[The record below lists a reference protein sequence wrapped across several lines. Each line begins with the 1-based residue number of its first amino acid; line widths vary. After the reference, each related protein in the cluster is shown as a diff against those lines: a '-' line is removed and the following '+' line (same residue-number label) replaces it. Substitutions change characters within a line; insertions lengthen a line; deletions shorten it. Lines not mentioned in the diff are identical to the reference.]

1 MTRTPEE
8 LQLIALAKSRSETA
22 VRKVLQARRHTT
34 EALRRS
40 VEQRQ
45 AARIDTAHALA
56 CARTGERE

>member
-1 MTRTPEE
+1 MDLTP
-8 LQLIALAKSRSETA
+8 QQARALAKSRSETA
-22 VRKVLQARRHTT
+22 LRKMLQAKRETT

-45 AARIDTAHALA
+45 AARVDTAHALA